1 MSKCAR
7 VALRLLR
14 RNATY
19 FPGLLALKLCPDFM
33 GRVGKP
39 KKIIAV
45 TGSNGKTTVSNLL
58 NDVLEDKGYRVL
70 NNQLGSNVAAILPCA
85 MRTRSILPIL

>member
-1 MSKCAR
+1 MRAGCA
-7 VALRLLR
+7 RLLR

-45 TGSNGKTTVSNLL
+45 TGSNGE
-58 NDVLEDKGYRVL
+58 NDGVKFTKRRPGGQGIPRF
-70 NNQLGSNVAAILPCA
+70 
-85 MRTRSILPIL
+85 